1 MLDEAKSLAR
11 MGHRNSKGMSVKRGR
26 VESVSGS
33 TLNVVID
40 GDTAAT
46 PIPAACDAVAG
57 NRVVILCDGT
67 VWAAIATYR

>member
-1 MLDEAKSLAR
+1 MLGESKALAR
-11 MGHRNSKGMSVKRGR
+11 MAQSSSKGLSVKRGR

-46 PIPAACDAVAG
+46 PVPAACDAVAG

-67 VWAAIATYR
+67 VWAAIAVYR